1 MNFVL
6 LGLIIY
12 LVVILIIG
20 FVTYK
25 YMGSLDDFLL
35 GGRRLGA
42 WALAISERA
51 SGESAW
57 FLLGLPG
64 LAYATGM
71 SAFWTVIGCG
81 FGIFLSWSLI
91 AFRLRKET
99 GKYNALTIPDY
110 FEARFDDKS
119 HTLRVIS
126 TVIILIFYTVYVGA
140 QFIGAGKILNVTFGI
155 PTLYGML
162 IGAGVVMF
170 YTLMGGFLA
179 VVWTDVVQ
187 GLIMALVS
195 IGLPI
200 IGIIEMGGI
209 NQFISGISKVG
220 TEFLS
225 INAGKTGQSLILG
238 LIIGSLGIGLGYMGQ
253 PHLLARYM
261 AINKEKDVRQ
271 GLLVAMLWVLL
282 AYWGAAFIGILG
294 LSYLGPHGVIDAEH
308 IMPRL
313 ALILMPSLLAGFA
326 ISGAIAAMMSTA
338 DSQLLVSTS
347 AVVEDIYRK
356 LLRNTATQEQL
367 VKLSR
372 IFTIVISLIALLLAI
387 GAKQLIFWLVLYAWA
402 GLGASFGPP
411 LLLSLWWKKTTKQGV
426 FAGLVLG
433 TLTVLLWYNIPTL
446 KGIVYEL
453 VPAFF
458 ASLFAVI
465 VVSLATQKQKVNP

>member
-1 MNFVL
+1 MNYVMAGLIVYLVAVL
-6 LGLIIY
+6 L
-12 LVVILIIG
+12 IG
-20 FVTYK
+20 FITYK

-35 GGRRLGA
+35 GGRRIGA

-110 FEARFDDKS
+110 FEARFEDKS

-140 QFIGAGKILNVTFGI
+140 QFIGAGKVLNATFGI
-155 PTLYGML
+155 PHIYGML
-162 IGAGVVMF
+162 IGAGIVMF

-195 IGLPI
+195 IGLPV
-200 IGIIEMGGI
+200 IGIIKMGGI
-209 NQFISGISKVG
+209 HQFINGISKVG
-220 TEFLS
+220 IEFLS
-225 INAGKTGQSLILG
+225 INAGKTGSSLVLG
-238 LIIGSLGIGLGYMGQ
+238 LVIGSLGIGLGYMGQ
-253 PHLLARYM
+253 PHLLVRYM
-261 AINKEKDVRQ
+261 ALKKEKDVRQ
-271 GLLVAMLWVLL
+271 GLLVAMLWVLF

-294 LSYLGPHGVIDAEH
+294 LSYLGPHGVADAEQ

-313 ALILMPSLLAGFA
+313 ALILMPGLLAGFA

-356 LLRNTATQEQL
+356 LIRKDASHKQL

-372 IFTIVISLIALLLAI
+372 IFTIVISVVALLLAI

-426 FAGLVLG
+426 LAGLILG
-433 TLTVLLWYNIPTL
+433 TVTVLLWYNIPAL

-458 ASLFAVI
+458 ISLTAVI
-465 VVSLATQKQKVNP
+465 VVSLVTQER